1 MNKITGGSLE
11 FEITANAG
19 KLSDVLEE
27 TKRRIQGFSNATAA
41 GGEDMEKAFENALK
55 EQFGKEE
62 AEEMMQQQVRRS
74 LENPLAVIESLLMDS
89 INENLEKE
97 PAEAGAEIY

>member
-41 GGEDMEKAFENALK
+41 GGEDMEKAFEQAAATIERAWRDIDAMSDIHKAALADLQK
-55 EQFGKEE
+55 QYAQVGKAAGE
-62 AEEMMQQQVRRS
+62 AFMQHRRRR
-74 LENPLAVIESLLMDS
+74 
-89 INENLEKE
+89 
-97 PAEAGAEIY
+97 

>member
-1 MNKITGGSLE
+1 MEHSKVTLSKQ
-11 FEITANAG
+11 TANYLKCMR
-19 KLSDVLEE
+19 KLHELEE
-27 TKRRIQGFSNATAA
+27 AL
-41 GGEDMEKAFENALK
+41 ENALT